1 MVDCVAGADPRL
13 QERAKDDPPANVSE
27 GVERLEQELGR
38 ISGVCPSG
46 QSARV
51 NSHGSRT
58 SSKTMFSPLSSF
70 SLSSPGTMLLYPCS
84 CEALL

>member
-1 MVDCVAGADPRL
+1 MGLEDFGKIFAKADCSGSAVPL
-13 QERAKDDPPANVSE
+13 ER
-27 GVERLEQELGR
+27 ELGR
-38 ISGVCPSG
+38 VPGVRPSG

-70 SLSSPGTMLLYPCS
+70 SLSSPGAMLLYPCS
-84 CEALL
+84 CKALL

>member
-1 MVDCVAGADPRL
+1 MTEQPIHLKARL
-13 QERAKDDPPANVSE
+13 QERAKDDPPASVSE

-38 ISGVCPSG
+38 VPEVRPSG

-58 SSKTMFSPLSSF
+58 TSKTMFSPLSSF
-70 SLSSPGTMLLYPCS
+70 SLSSPGAMLLTLCS
-84 CEALL
+84 CKALL